1 MTLRP
6 LHLKNQYLFVD
17 FLKTIAVQIII
28 FNHLCNYGI
37 ISLKVRELF
46 PHLIDFV
53 GLHGRYAV
61 QIFLV
66 IGGYLTAKSLPQ
78 TLEKFGLWKTIINR
92 YLRLAPTYIVAIM
105 ITLLCAMIARAIHYD
120 EYIGESETIS
130 QIIAHFFFLQ
140 NILQFE
146 SISVGVWYVAIDWQ
160 LYIFT
165 ACLLFFMKSFKKVL
179 FILPIVVVLSL
190 MYFSQYPLY
199 EDYFIYFIGAYGL
212 GMIAFLAEDSSHHET
227 RQTARILLLIF
238 LLLILSDTFFEL
250 RIKNVIEILLAV
262 LLTLYGKRAYNSNN
276 MKWSKICI
284 WFSQRSYCAFL
295 IHFSLLL
302 LGNSVYYYFQWES
315 AMTGLFMMI
324 LIWISSWF
332 VAHFLFNLVEF
343 PSRKI
348 QLKSSIAN
356 QVKSKYL

>member
-28 FNHLCNYGI
+28 FHHLCNYGI
-37 ISLKVRELF
+37 ISLKVHELF

-78 TLEKFGLWKTIINR
+78 TLDKFGLWKTVINR
-92 YLRLAPTYIVAIM
+92 YLRLAPTYIVAIV
-105 ITLLCAMIARAIHYD
+105 ITILCAMIARAIHYED
-120 EYIGESETIS
+120 YIGESETIA
-130 QIIAHFFFLQ
+130 QLLAHFFFLQ

-165 ACLLFFMKSFKKVL
+165 ACLLFFMRSFKKVL
-179 FILPIVVVLSL
+179 FILPIVIAFSL
-190 MYFSQYPLY
+190 LYFSQYPLF

-212 GMIAFLAEDSSHHET
+212 GIIAFLAEDTSHHET
-227 RQTARILLLIF
+227 RQPARILLLLFI
-238 LLLILSDTFFEL
+238 LLILSDTFFEL
-250 RIKNVIEILLAV
+250 RIKNVIEIFLAV
-262 LLTLYGKRAYNSNN
+262 LLTLYGKRAYNSKNL
-276 MKWSKICI
+276 KWSKICI
-284 WFSQRSYCAFL
+284 WFSQRSYSAFL
-295 IHFSLLL
+295 IHFSLLI
-302 LGNSVYYYFQWES
+302 LGNSIYYLFQWKS
-315 AMTGLFMMI
+315 SITALLMML
-324 LIWISSWF
+324 LIWLFSWIG
-332 VAHFLFNLVEF
+332 AHILYNLVEF

-348 QLKSSIAN
+348 QLR
-356 QVKSKYL
+356 

>member
-6 LHLKNQYLFVD
+6 IQLKNQYLFVD

-28 FNHLCNYGI
+28 FHHLCNYGI
-37 ISLKVRELF
+37 ISLKVHELY
-46 PHLIDFV
+46 PHFVDFV

-92 YLRLAPTYIVAIM
+92 YLRLAPTYIVAIL
-105 ITLLCAMIARAIHYD
+105 ITIICAMIARAIHYE
-120 EYIGESETIS
+120 EYIGESETIA
-130 QIIAHFFFLQ
+130 QLLAHFFFLQ

-165 ACLLFFMKSFKKVL
+165 AFLLFFIRSFKNVL
-179 FILPIVVVLSL
+179 FVLPIVIAFSL
-190 MYFSQYPLY
+190 MYFSQYSLF

-212 GMIAFLAEDSSHHET
+212 GMLAFLAEDTSHLET
-227 RQTARILLLIF
+227 RQPARVLLLLF

-250 RIKNVIEILLAV
+250 RIKNVIEIFLAV
-262 LLTLYGKRAYNSNN
+262 LLTLYGKRAYKSSNI
-276 MKWSKICI
+276 KWSKICI

-302 LGNSVYYYFQWES
+302 LGNSIYYLFQLES
-315 AMTGLFMMI
+315 SIAGVFMML
-324 LIWISSWF
+324 LIWFFSWIA
-332 VAHFLFNLVEF
+332 AHFLYNLVEF

-348 QLKSSIAN
+348 QLN
-356 QVKSKYL
+356 

>member
-6 LHLKNQYLFVD
+6 IQLKNQYLFVD

-28 FNHLCNYGI
+28 FHHLCNYGI
-37 ISLKVRELF
+37 ISLKVHELF
-46 PHLIDFV
+46 PHFVDFV

-92 YLRLAPTYIVAIM
+92 YLRLAPTYIVAIL
-105 ITLLCAMIARAIHYD
+105 ITIICAMIARAIHYE
-120 EYIGESETIS
+120 EYIGESETIA
-130 QIIAHFFFLQ
+130 QLLAHFFFLQ

-165 ACLLFFMKSFKKVL
+165 AFLLFFIRSFKNVL
-179 FILPIVVVLSL
+179 FVLPIVIAFSL
-190 MYFSQYPLY
+190 MYFSQYSLF

-212 GMIAFLAEDSSHHET
+212 GMLAFLAEDTSHLET
-227 RQTARILLLIF
+227 RQPARVLLLLF

-250 RIKNVIEILLAV
+250 RIKNVIEIFLAV
-262 LLTLYGKRAYNSNN
+262 LLTLYGKRAYKSSNI
-276 MKWSKICI
+276 KWSKICI

-302 LGNSVYYYFQWES
+302 LGNSIYYLFQLES
-315 AMTGLFMMI
+315 SIAGVFMML
-324 LIWISSWF
+324 LIWFFSWIA
-332 VAHFLFNLVEF
+332 AHFLYNLVEF

-348 QLKSSIAN
+348 QLN
-356 QVKSKYL
+356 

>member
-28 FNHLCNYGI
+28 FHHLCNYGI
-37 ISLKVRELF
+37 ISLKVHELF
-46 PHLIDFV
+46 PHLVDFI

-78 TLEKFGLWKTIINR
+78 TLEKFGLWKTVINR
-92 YLRLAPTYIVAIM
+92 YLRLSPTYIVAIV
-105 ITLLCAMIARAIHYD
+105 ITIFCAMIARAIHYE
-120 EYIGESETIS
+120 EYIGKSETIA
-130 QIIAHFFFLQ
+130 QLLAHFFFLQ

-165 ACLLFFMKSFKKVL
+165 ACLLFFMRSFKNVL
-179 FILPIVVVLSL
+179 VIFPIVIVCSL
-190 MYFSQYPLY
+190 MYFSQYPLF

-212 GMIAFLAEDSSHHET
+212 GVIAFLAEDTSHHET
-227 RQTARILLLIF
+227 RKSARVLLLLF
-238 LLLILSDTFFEL
+238 TLLILSDTFFEL
-250 RIKNVIEILLAV
+250 RIKNVIEILLAI
-262 LLTLYGKRAYNSNN
+262 LLTLYGKRAYNSKN
-276 MKWSKICI
+276 MRWSKICI

-302 LGNSVYYYFQWES
+302 LGNSIYYYFEWKS
-315 AMTGLFMMI
+315 SITGLLMMI
-324 LIWISSWF
+324 LIWFFSWI
-332 VAHFLFNLVEF
+332 VAHILYNLVEF

-348 QLKSSIAN
+348 QLK
-356 QVKSKYL
+356 

>member
-6 LHLKNQYLFVD
+6 QQLKNQYLFVD

-28 FNHLCNYGI
+28 FHHLCNYGI
-37 ISLKVRELF
+37 ISLKVHELF
-46 PHLIDFV
+46 PQLIDFV

-78 TLEKFGLWKTIINR
+78 TLEKFGLWKTVLNR
-92 YLRLAPTYIVAIM
+92 YLRLAPTYIIAIVLT
-105 ITLLCAMIARAIHYD
+105 ILCAMIARAIHYE
-120 EYIGESETIS
+120 EYIGESETIA
-130 QIIAHFFFLQ
+130 QLIAHFFFLQ

-165 ACLLFFMKSFKKVL
+165 AFLLFFMRSFKNVL
-179 FILPIVVVLSL
+179 LILPIFIVISL
-190 MYFSQYPLY
+190 MYFSQYALF
-199 EDYFIYFIGAYGL
+199 ENYFIYFIGAYGL
-212 GMIAFLAEDSSHHET
+212 GIIAFLAEDTSHHET
-227 RQTARILLLIF
+227 RKPARILLLLF

-250 RIKNVIEILLAV
+250 RIKNVIEILLAL
-262 LLTLYGKRAYNSNN
+262 LLTLYGKRAYNSSNI
-276 MKWSKICI
+276 KWSKICI

-302 LGNSVYYYFQWES
+302 LGNSIYYYFQWQS
-315 AMTGLFMMI
+315 SIMGLFMMLLVWFFSWIAAHI
-324 LIWISSWF
+324 LY
-332 VAHFLFNLVEF
+332 NLVEF

-348 QLKSSIAN
+348 QLK
-356 QVKSKYL
+356 

>member
-6 LHLKNQYLFVD
+6 MQLKNQYLFVD

-28 FNHLCNYGI
+28 FHHLCSYGI
-37 ISLKVRELF
+37 ISIKVGELF
-46 PHLIDFV
+46 PHFVDFV
-53 GLHGRYAV
+53 GIYGRYAV

-66 IGGYLTAKSLPQ
+66 IGGYLTAKSLPK
-78 TLEKFGLWKTIINR
+78 TLEKFGLWKTVINR
-92 YLRLAPTYIVAIM
+92 YLRLAPTYIFAIAFT
-105 ITLLCAMIARAIHYD
+105 IFCATIARAIHYE

-130 QIIAHFFFLQ
+130 QILAHFFFLQ
-140 NILQFE
+140 NILHFE

-165 ACLLFFMKSFKKVL
+165 ACILFFMKSLKKLL
-179 FILPIVVVLSL
+179 FILPILIAISL
-190 MYFSQYPLY
+190 MYFSQNPLF
-199 EDYFIYFIGAYGL
+199 EDYFIYFIGAFGL
-212 GMIAFLAEDSSHHET
+212 GIIAFLAEDTSHHET
-227 RQTARILLLIF
+227 RQPARILLLIF

-262 LLTLYGKRAYNSNN
+262 LLSLYGKRTYNSKNI
-276 MKWSKICI
+276 KWSKICI

-302 LGNSVYYYFQWES
+302 LGNSLYYLFQWEK
-315 AMTGLFMMI
+315 AITGLFMMI
-324 LIWISSWF
+324 MIWVFSWIF
-332 VAHFLFNLVEF
+332 AHFLFILVEF

-348 QLKSSIAN
+348 QLR
-356 QVKSKYL
+356 

>member
-1 MTLRP
+1 MNMTLRP
-6 LHLKNQYLFVD
+6 IQLKNQYLFVD

-28 FNHLCNYGI
+28 FHHLCNYGI
-37 ISLKVRELF
+37 ISLKVHELY
-46 PHLIDFV
+46 PHFVDFV

-92 YLRLAPTYIVAIM
+92 YLRLAPTYIVAILITM
-105 ITLLCAMIARAIHYD
+105 ICAMIARVIHYE
-120 EYIGESETIS
+120 EYIGESETIA
-130 QIIAHFFFLQ
+130 QLLAHFFFLQ

-165 ACLLFFMKSFKKVL
+165 ACLLFFMHSFKKVL
-179 FILPIVVVLSL
+179 FILPIVIVFSL
-190 MYFSQYPLY
+190 MHFSQYPLF

-212 GMIAFLAEDSSHHET
+212 GILAFLAEDTSHLET
-227 RQTARILLLIF
+227 RQPARILLLLF
-238 LLLILSDTFFEL
+238 FLLILSDTFFEL

-262 LLTLYGKRAYNSNN
+262 LLTLYGKRAYNSQN

-302 LGNSVYYYFQWES
+302 LGNSIYYFFQWKS
-315 AMTGLFMMI
+315 SITGLFMML
-324 LIWISSWF
+324 LIWFFSWIS
-332 VAHFLFNLVEF
+332 AHFLYNLVEF

-348 QLKSSIAN
+348 QLK
-356 QVKSKYL
+356 

>member
-28 FNHLCNYGI
+28 FHHLCNYGI
-37 ISLKVRELF
+37 ISLKVHELF

-78 TLEKFGLWKTIINR
+78 TLDKFGLWKTVINR
-92 YLRLAPTYIVAIM
+92 YLRLAPTYIVAIV
-105 ITLLCAMIARAIHYD
+105 ITILCAMIARAIHYED
-120 EYIGESETIS
+120 YIGESETIA
-130 QIIAHFFFLQ
+130 QLLAHFFFLQ

-165 ACLLFFMKSFKKVL
+165 ACLLFFMRSFKKVL
-179 FILPIVVVLSL
+179 FILPIVIAFSL
-190 MYFSQYPLY
+190 LYFSQYPLF

-212 GMIAFLAEDSSHHET
+212 GIIAFLAEDTSHHET
-227 RQTARILLLIF
+227 RQPARILLLLFI
-238 LLLILSDTFFEL
+238 LLILSDTFFEL
-250 RIKNVIEILLAV
+250 RIKNVIEIFLAV
-262 LLTLYGKRAYNSNN
+262 LLTLYGKRAYNSKNL
-276 MKWSKICI
+276 KWSKICI
-284 WFSQRSYCAFL
+284 WFSQRSYSAFL

-302 LGNSVYYYFQWES
+302 LGNSIYYLFQWKS
-315 AMTGLFMMI
+315 SITALLMML
-324 LIWISSWF
+324 LIWLFSWIG
-332 VAHFLFNLVEF
+332 AHILYNLVEF

-348 QLKSSIAN
+348 QLR
-356 QVKSKYL
+356 

>member
-6 LHLKNQYLFVD
+6 LQVKNQYLFVD

-28 FNHLCNYGI
+28 LHHLCNYGI
-37 ISLKVRELF
+37 ISLKVNELF
-46 PHLIDFV
+46 PHIVDFV

-78 TLEKFGLWKTIINR
+78 TLEKFGLWKTVLNR
-92 YLRLAPTYIVAIM
+92 YLRLAPTYIVAIV
-105 ITLLCAMIARAIHYD
+105 ITILCAMIARSIHYE
-120 EYIGESETIS
+120 EYIGEPETIG
-130 QIIAHFFFLQ
+130 QVIAHFFFLQ

-165 ACLLFFMKSFKKVL
+165 AFLLFFMRSIKNIIL
-179 FILPIVVVLSL
+179 ILPIFIIISL
-190 MYFSQYPLY
+190 MYFSQYTLF
-199 EDYFIYFIGAYGL
+199 ENYFIYFIGAYGL
-212 GMIAFLAEDSSHHET
+212 GILAFLAEDTSHLET
-227 RQTARILLLIF
+227 RKPARILLLLF

-250 RIKNVIEILLAV
+250 RIKNIIEILLAL
-262 LLTLYGKRAYNSNN
+262 LLTLYGKRAYNSSNI
-276 MKWSKICI
+276 KWSKICI

-302 LGNSVYYYFQWES
+302 LGNSIYYFFQWKS
-315 AMTGLFMMI
+315 SVTGLFMMLLVWFFSWI
-324 LIWISSWF
+324 AAHVLYNLI
-332 VAHFLFNLVEF
+332 EF

-348 QLKSSIAN
+348 QLG
-356 QVKSKYL
+356 

>member
-1 MTLRP
+1 MNMTSRP
-6 LHLKNQYLFVD
+6 IQLKNQYLFVD

-28 FNHLCNYGI
+28 FHHLCNYGI
-37 ISLKVRELF
+37 ISMKVHELF
-46 PHLIDFV
+46 PNFVDFI

-66 IGGYLTAKSLPQ
+66 IGCYLTAKSLPQ
-78 TLEKFGLWKTIINR
+78 ALEKFGLWKTIINR
-92 YLRLAPTYIVAIM
+92 YLRLAPTYIVAII
-105 ITLLCAMIARAIHYD
+105 ITILCAMVARTVHYE
-120 EYIGESETIS
+120 EYIGESETVT
-130 QIIAHFFFLQ
+130 QLVAHLFFLQ

-165 ACLLFFMKSFKKVL
+165 ACLLYLMRSFKKAL
-179 FILPIVVVLSL
+179 LILPVVIAASL
-190 MYFSQYPLY
+190 MYFSQIPVL

-212 GMIAFLAEDSSHHET
+212 GMIAFLAEDSSHLES
-227 RQTARILLLIF
+227 RQLARILLLIF

-250 RIKNVIEILLAV
+250 RIKNVIEIVLAILLA
-262 LLTLYGKRAYNSNN
+262 LYGNRSYNSKNL
-276 MKWSKICI
+276 KWSKICI

-302 LGNSVYYYFQWES
+302 IGNSMYYFFQWQS
-315 AMTGLFMMI
+315 QLTGLFIMI
-324 LIWISSWF
+324 MIWVGSWI
-332 VAHFLFNLVEF
+332 VAHVLFQLVEF

-348 QLKSSIAN
+348 QLS
-356 QVKSKYL
+356 

>member
-1 MTLRP
+1 MNMTLRP
-6 LHLKNQYLFVD
+6 IQLKNQYLFVD

-28 FNHLCNYGI
+28 FHHLCNYGI
-37 ISLKVRELF
+37 ISLKVHELF

-78 TLEKFGLWKTIINR
+78 TLDKFGLWKTVINR
-92 YLRLAPTYIVAIM
+92 YLRLAPTYIVAIV
-105 ITLLCAMIARAIHYD
+105 ITILCAMIARAIHYED
-120 EYIGESETIS
+120 YIGESETIA
-130 QIIAHFFFLQ
+130 QLLAHFFFLQ

-165 ACLLFFMKSFKKVL
+165 ACLLFFMRSFKKVL
-179 FILPIVVVLSL
+179 FILPIVIAFSL
-190 MYFSQYPLY
+190 LYFSQYPLF

-212 GMIAFLAEDSSHHET
+212 GIIAFLAEDTSHHET
-227 RQTARILLLIF
+227 RQPARILLLLFI
-238 LLLILSDTFFEL
+238 LLILSDTFFEL
-250 RIKNVIEILLAV
+250 RIKNVIEIFLAV
-262 LLTLYGKRAYNSNN
+262 LLTLYGKRAYNSKNL
-276 MKWSKICI
+276 KWSKICI
-284 WFSQRSYCAFL
+284 WFSQRSYSAFL

-302 LGNSVYYYFQWES
+302 LGNSIYYLFQWKS
-315 AMTGLFMMI
+315 SITALLMML
-324 LIWISSWF
+324 LIWLFSWIG
-332 VAHFLFNLVEF
+332 AHILYNLVEF

-348 QLKSSIAN
+348 QLR
-356 QVKSKYL
+356 